1 MTPAKKAHMTRY
13 FKAARSIVCRI
24 KALLAIEHN
33 LDDVVQVFETV
44 KAEHR
49 ASKAVIADAFWLL
62 DNEPHRFGP
71 DQHWHA
77 RLRQVR
83 NTPKFGEQLFSIWA

>member
-1 MTPAKKAHMTRY
+1 MTPAEKAHMTRY
-13 FKAARSIVCRI
+13 FKAARSIVRRI
-24 KALLAIEHN
+24 EALLAIEHK
-33 LDDVVQVFETV
+33 LGDVVRVFETV

-49 ASKAVIADAFWLL
+49 LSKAVIADAFCLL

-83 NTPKFGEQLFSIWA
+83 NSPEAGPKLFAIWG